1 MDAEQNGE
9 GNVSDAV
16 DVEQFR
22 IDDATAYARA
32 VAQGDVVL
40 VFDTTLRDGEQSPGA
55 TLNTAEKLDIA
66 HQLAR
71 LGADIIEAGFPAASP
86 GDLAAVQAIA
96 NTVGREPRHDRD
108 GKVVA
113 PPVIAGLARAN
124 QNDIDRA
131 WEAVQGAVRP
141 RIHTFLATSEL
152 HMEHKLRMSP
162 NQVLE
167 TVGEMVEYA
176 RGLCNDIEFS
186 PEDAGRSDPKFLA
199 QVLEVAIRAGATT
212 LNIPD
217 TVGYTTPEEFGGLI
231 AYLRE
236 NVPGGKD
243 VIFSTHC
250 HNDLGLATA
259 NTLAGVRGGA
269 RQVEVTINGI
279 GERAGNTSL
288 EEVVMALHTR
298 KPVFGLETNIATTE
312 IHRSSDMVSRY
323 TGIVIQPN
331 KAIVGG
337 NAFAHEAGIHQDG
350 MLKHKRTY
358 EIMDAST
365 IGLSQSTLVLGKHS
379 GKHALSKKLEEMGY
393 HVGQEKMKEVFQRFK
408 ELADKKKTVTEA
420 DLEALVGDEL
430 YQPVEA
436 WELLNVQIHC
446 GTSLTP
452 TAVAK
457 LRNNLTGEELLG
469 ASVGAGPVDAVYK
482 AINQVVE
489 VSNNLVEYLV
499 QAITEGMDATGDV
512 TIRIEVPDSRG
523 YSQTAQGR
531 QRRRLFSGRGVD
543 TDIIVASAKAYM
555 QALNKMIAATQSE
568 ESESPSAEG
577 ELAITAGG

>member
-1 MDAEQNGE
+1 
-9 GNVSDAV
+9 
-16 DVEQFR
+16 
-22 IDDATAYARA
+22 
-32 VAQGDVVL
+32 
-40 VFDTTLRDGEQSPGA
+40 
-55 TLNTAEKLDIA
+55 
-66 HQLAR
+66 
-71 LGADIIEAGFPAASP
+71 
-86 GDLAAVQAIA
+86 
-96 NTVGREPRHDRD
+96 
-108 GKVVA
+108 
-113 PPVIAGLARAN
+113 
-124 QNDIDRA
+124 
-131 WEAVQGAVRP
+131 
-141 RIHTFLATSEL
+141 
-152 HMEHKLRMSP
+152 
-162 NQVLE
+162 
-167 TVGEMVEYA
+167 
-176 RGLCNDIEFS
+176 
-186 PEDAGRSDPKFLA
+186 
-199 QVLEVAIRAGATT
+199 
-212 LNIPD
+212 
-217 TVGYTTPEEFGGLI
+217 
-231 AYLRE
+231 
-236 NVPGGKD
+236 
-243 VIFSTHC
+243 
-250 HNDLGLATA
+250 
-259 NTLAGVRGGA
+259 
-269 RQVEVTINGI
+269 
-279 GERAGNTSL
+279 
-288 EEVVMALHTR
+288 
-298 KPVFGLETNIATTE
+298 
-312 IHRSSDMVSRY
+312 
-323 TGIVIQPN
+323 
-331 KAIVGG
+331 
-337 NAFAHEAGIHQDG
+337 
-350 MLKHKRTY
+350 
-358 EIMDAST
+358 MDAST